1 MKDKVRDDLWLGEL
15 HGFPTILHARASL
28 PFDISPVSFQK
39 ALVGALALL
48 REASIFR
55 EISIADREG
64 YERGSVS
71 FKIGIGN
78 GEGFDILDAKE
89 EERVLDRI
97 ENRGAFYTLDLA
109 FHIHYRIDDG
119 QRHKV
124 HEDHYLTRLVFDPGR
139 VEMLVHHL
147 KGVRRVEPVELLRLI
162 LDQLNTMLSRQRF
175 PELDLE
181 VINST

>member
-1 MKDKVRDDLWLGEL
+1 LKNQRNDDIWLGEL

-28 PFDISPVSFQK
+28 SFDISPVSFQK

-48 REASIFR
+48 LESPLFV

-109 FHIHYRIDDG
+109 FHLHYRVDDG
-119 QRHKV
+119 QRHKI

-139 VEMLVHHL
+139 VEVLVHHL
-147 KGVRRVEPVELLRLI
+147 RGVRRVEPVELVRLI
-162 LDQLNTMLSRQRF
+162 LDRLNVVLSRQRF
-175 PELDLE
+175 PELNLE